1 MKLQTDYDNQRE
13 KCEKGAMWFILLGL
27 IVILIFS
34 LDVTAQKTDYDK
46 SVHEVESYVQWF
58 TRCVNK
64 KKQARALAYAPIVVT
79 ESLRGHVDPLLLSV
93 LISLEASWNPA
104 SEGAQGEIGLTQIMP
119 GGICDP
125 GKLDTPKQQ
134 IAAGVDC
141 LVKCREKCG
150 DNIEKILTKYASGNC
165 SSKSE
170 TTKRKM
176 KYRLRM
182 YKQAVERHRK

>member
-1 MKLQTDYDNQRE
+1 MNYQTEYEKQRARTE
-13 KCEKGAMWFILLGL
+13 ARLSWIWTCLFVGMVAALFALEAN
-27 IVILIFS
+27 
-34 LDVTAQKTDYDK
+34 AQNPD
-46 SVHEVESYVQWF
+46 SVQEVESYVRWF
-58 TRCVNK
+58 TKCVNK
-64 KKQARALAYAPIVVT
+64 KKQDRALSYAPIVAREAERT
-79 ESLRGHVDPLLLSV
+79 NFDPLLLSTI
-93 LISLEASWNPA
+93 ISLEASWNPA
-104 SEGAQGEIGLTQIMP
+104 SEGDRGEIGLTQIMP
-119 GGICDP
+119 GGECDP
-125 GKLDTPKQQ
+125 GKLDTPEQQ

-182 YKQAVERHRK
+182 YKQAVKRHRK